1 MVGWAMR
8 GLLPLAQFVSCSFWV
23 HLGINFQLEALL
35 QNATEEQAEALQLGY
50 WSLVGD
56 GPPPWLDKDD
66 DPKSSLSGMGSQYKA
81 LAMWSTYWFPVTNN
95 TRHFYE
101 ILNMYFPQASHF

>member
-1 MVGWAMR
+1 VGRWVCMVGWAIA
-8 GLLPLAQFVSCSFWV
+8 GSSAFGPVCQSQF
-23 HLGINFQLEALL
+23 LGAFGDQFSTGSLL

-66 DPKSSLSGMGSQYKA
+66 DPKSSPTGMGSQYKA
-81 LAMWSTYWFPVTNN
+81 LAIVSDACGAPIGF
-95 TRHFYE
+95 
-101 ILNMYFPQASHF
+101 Q

>member
-1 MVGWAMR
+1 V
-8 GLLPLAQFVSCSFWV
+8 
-23 HLGINFQLEALL
+23 INFQLEALL

-66 DPKSSLSGMGSQYKA
+66 DPKSAPTGMGSQYKPLTIVSDA
-81 LAMWSTYWFPVTNN
+81 CGNN
-95 TRHFYE
+95 TCHFYK
-101 ILNMYFPQASHF
+101 ILNMYFPQASHFLNSKFAYIFVKKCRNVMEQSPVLLQ

>member
-1 MVGWAMR
+1 M
-8 GLLPLAQFVSCSFWV
+8 GLHGGLGNSGVPLAQFVSHSFWV
-23 HLGINFQLEALL
+23 HLGINFQLEAL

-66 DPKSSLSGMGSQYKA
+66 DPKSAPTGMGSQYKA
-81 LAMWSTYWFPVTNN
+81 LAIVSDACGAPIGF
-95 TRHFYE
+95 
-101 ILNMYFPQASHF
+101 Q

>member
-1 MVGWAMR
+1 M
-8 GLLPLAQFVSCSFWV
+8 AQFVSHSFWV
-23 HLGINFQLEALL
+23 HLGINFQLEALP

-66 DPKSSLSGMGSQYKA
+66 DTKSSPTGMGSQYKA
-81 LAMWSTYWFPVTNN
+81 LAIVSDACGAPIGF
-95 TRHFYE
+95 
-101 ILNMYFPQASHF
+101 Q